1 MKNILFL
8 VGKYP
13 GFGGVETVT
22 TVLANEFVRRGNNV
36 VIVSFEITDS
46 RSIQGCLSSQVKL
59 QHLSYPVS
67 KKENI
72 KILRGYICNNNTDII
87 INQWAIPYYVT
98 RLINKARS
106 GTKARLISV
115 HHNQPDTNF
124 RIEQARINL
133 QQTTGLF
140 KLFNRIKLEIINK
153 VSSLSLRYVVGKND
167 RFIVLSPSFVP
178 ILSNFIKM
186 NLSNVRAIGNPL
198 TKTPEQVEKKKKE
211 IIVVGRIEF
220 NQKRLLRVLDIWKK
234 LSVEFRDWSLIF
246 VGDGPDRG
254 NLESAIKDMRLE
266 RIRLTGFVNPIP
278 YYKDASIILMTSEYE
293 GFGLVILEAMAHRVV
308 PVVLD
313 SYAAL
318 KDLVPDGY
326 GIRLPYPFDVDKSV
340 EIIRQLIQ
348 NPMKLQS
355 MSKEAVKSPA
365 NFSIEKIADEWENM
379 FKELEA

>member
-36 VIVSFEITDS
+36 VIVSFEITDP
-46 RSIQGCLSSQVKL
+46 RSIQGSLSSQVKL

-72 KILRGYICNNNTDII
+72 KILREYICNNNTDII

-98 RLINKARS
+98 RLINKARN

-198 TKTPEQVEKKKKE
+198 TITPQQVEKKKKE

-234 LSVEFRDWSLIF
+234 LSIEFKDWSLIF

-340 EIIRQLIQ
+340 EIIRQLMQ

-355 MSKEAVKSPA
+355 MSNEAVKSPA
-365 NFSIEKIADEWENM
+365 NFSIEKIADEWENL